1 MLNNDLDYR
10 SKGDTRVTIN
20 GSRHYKTPYGALPS
34 VTTIL
39 SATQGNKA
47 ALERWAKKNPGGRE
61 AAAAR
66 GTKVHSLMEE
76 YLLDINRNPQIN
88 DPEIAEFWEGLPDNL
103 SKLENILW
111 AENPANPYDYA
122 WTMGGD
128 GISRVWHPGNKEDKQ
143 QGWAGAPDIVSQVI
157 VQIILGDV

>member
-1 MLNNDLDYR
+1 MDYQ
-10 SKGDTRVTIN
+10 SEGDTRVTIN

-39 SATQGNKA
+39 SATSGSKA

-76 YLLDINRNPQIN
+76 FLLGVDKDPQIE

-103 SKLENILW
+103 EKL
-111 AENPANPYDYA
+111 
-122 WTMGGD
+122 
-128 GISRVWHPGNKEDKQ
+128 
-143 QGWAGAPDIVSQVI
+143 
-157 VQIILGDV
+157 

>member
-1 MLNNDLDYR
+1 MDYR
-10 SKGDTRVTIN
+10 SQGDTRVTIN

-39 SATQGNKA
+39 SETQGNKA

-76 YLLDINRNPQIN
+76 YLLGIDKDPVIK
-88 DPEIAEFWEGLPDNL
+88 DPEIAEFWDGLPNNL
-103 SKLENILW
+103 SKLENVIW
-111 AENPANPYDYA
+111 AENPANVDDYA
-122 WTMGGD
+122 WTKGSD
-128 GISRVWHPGNKEDKQ
+128 GISRVWHPGFVKRVNIMD
-143 QGWAGAPDIVSQVI
+143 GQV
-157 VQIILGDV
+157 LLT

>member
-1 MLNNDLDYR
+1 VSNKSLDYR
-10 SKGDTRVTIN
+10 SEGDTRLTID

-39 SATQGNKA
+39 SATSGNKA

-76 YLLDINRNPQIN
+76 YLLGIDKDPQI
-88 DPEIAEFWEGLPDNL
+88 ETLSGQKILLSLMIMVGQWEEMEYLVSGIQVLIKIKHKDGLEHL
-103 SKLENILW
+103 
-111 AENPANPYDYA
+111 
-122 WTMGGD
+122 T
-128 GISRVWHPGNKEDKQ
+128 
-143 QGWAGAPDIVSQVI
+143 
-157 VQIILGDV
+157 